1 MKRNAFCLASTLVLA
16 VMASWTS
23 ASAVEPPKTTAGQRP
38 AGEARD
44 SWIAAQMER
53 IAAAEGF
60 ADWLGAHLE
69 IFPLGPGTHGWL
81 VLLSRDNRRVGFLTV
96 YDDGRGGWTIG
107 EYGHGEPPA

>member
-1 MKRNAFCLASTLVLA
+1 M
-16 VMASWTS
+16 
-23 ASAVEPPKTTAGQRP
+23 
-38 AGEARD
+38 RD
-44 SWIAAQMER
+44 AWIAAQMER

-107 EYGHGEPPA
+107 EYGRGEPPA